1 MTSGQSPSRY
11 RSEKSSPV
19 SVRGASVLQEL
30 LTELAFVLLPR
41 GMTPKRFGELARS
54 AFVQAAADMSKL
66 RNGKVNHSRVAAQTG
81 LSRADVKRLL
91 RTNVFDSVRSDQT
104 PVRRV
109 ISGWR
114 TDRKFAHR
122 DGRPKRLRISGSSLS
137 FASLVKKYGGDVPHR
152 AVLDELRRIG
162 AVSGDEVSVQ
172 LQPSHHRYQRHD
184 FVFLL
189 PVLPALVDG
198 IRIASSKTRSRAASS
213 IHRLSL
219 PVETEV
225 DLAIVRDRCASS
237 AKTMLEGLGHSLGTQ
252 VTVPKRTR
260 KSAYSFTITVLL
272 AENRA
277 KRTQSTRSSGH
288 ARAPSIGAEGSI

>member
-1 MTSGQSPSRY
+1 MTPGQSPSRY
-11 RSEKSSPV
+11 RSEKFSRV

-41 GMTPKRFGELARS
+41 GLTPKRFSELARS

-91 RTNVFDSVRSDQT
+91 TSNMFDSVRADET
-104 PVRRV
+104 PLSRV
-109 ISGWR
+109 VSGWR
-114 TDRKFAHR
+114 TDRKFADK
-122 DGRPKRLRISGSSLS
+122 DGSPKRLRISGTRAS
-137 FASLVKKYGGDVPHR
+137 FTGLVKKYGGDVPYR

-162 AVSGDEVSVQ
+162 AVSADEDNVQ
-172 LQPSHHRYQRHD
+172 LQSPQPPSQRQG
-184 FVFLL
+184 FVFLS

-198 IRIASSKTRSRAASS
+198 IRIASSQARSGAASS

-237 AKTMLEGLGHSLGTQ
+237 AKAMLEGLGHSLGTQ
-252 VTVPKRTR
+252 VTVPRR
-260 KSAYSFTITVLL
+260 RVKSAYSFTITVLL

-277 KRTQSTRSSGH
+277 KRTQSTS
-288 ARAPSIGAEGSI
+288 

>member
-1 MTSGQSPSRY
+1 MPPGQSRSRH
-11 RSEKSSPV
+11 RSVKSSLV
-19 SVRGASVLQEL
+19 SVRGVSGLQEL
-30 LTELAFVLLPR
+30 LTELAVVLLPR

-91 RTNVFDSVRSDQT
+91 TSNMFDSVRADQT
-104 PVRRV
+104 PVKKV
-109 ISGWR
+109 IAGWR
-114 TDRKFAHR
+114 TDRKFANR
-122 DGRPKRLRISGSSLS
+122 DGSPKRLRISRSSNS
-137 FASLVKKYGGDVPHR
+137 FTSLVKKHGGDVPHR

-162 AVSGDEVSVQ
+162 AVTVDEDSVQ
-172 LQPSHHRYQRHD
+172 LQSSHHSCQHHD
-184 FVFLL
+184 FVFLS

-198 IRIASSKTRSRAASS
+198 IRIASTKGRPGAASS

-237 AKTMLEGLGHSLGTQ
+237 AKAMLEGLGHSLGTQ
-252 VTVPKRTR
+252 VTVPKRR
-260 KSAYSFTITVLL
+260 GKSAYSFTITVLL

-277 KRTQSTRSSGH
+277 KGTQSTS
-288 ARAPSIGAEGSI
+288 

>member
-1 MTSGQSPSRY
+1 MPPGQPRTRD
-11 RSEKSSPV
+11 RSANSSLV

-41 GMTPKRFGELARS
+41 GLTPKRFSELARS

-91 RTNVFDSVRSDQT
+91 TINMFDSVRADQT
-104 PVRRV
+104 PLSRV

-114 TDRKFAHR
+114 TDRKFADK
-122 DGRPKRLRISGSSLS
+122 DGSPKRLRISGTRAS
-137 FASLVKKYGGDVPHR
+137 FTGLVKKYGGDVPYR

-162 AVSGDEVSVQ
+162 AVSVDEDSVQ
-172 LQPSHHRYQRHD
+172 LQSSHHHCQRHD
-184 FVFLL
+184 FVFLS

-198 IRIASSKTRSRAASS
+198 IRIASTKARPRAASS

-237 AKTMLEGLGHSLGTQ
+237 AKAMLEGLGHSLGTQ
-252 VTVPKRTR
+252 VTVPKRR
-260 KSAYSFTITVLL
+260 VKSAYSFTITVLL

-277 KRTQSTRSSGH
+277 ERTQSTS
-288 ARAPSIGAEGSI
+288 